1 MQIATLAVRESVS
14 VVTRVN
20 VTNSDLILIL
30 YICKTFLFATKGF
43 PTLFCNEGEKKRA
56 SKEMERSM
64 KGYRE
69 LQKEVEEARKNMK
82 EMEEMKYKKDK
93 TIQTSFYKSP
103 VGTR

>member
-1 MQIATLAVRESVS
+1 
-14 VVTRVN
+14 
-20 VTNSDLILIL
+20 
-30 YICKTFLFATKGF
+30 
-43 PTLFCNEGEKKRA
+43 
-56 SKEMERSM
+56 MERSM

-103 VGTR
+103 VGTRWHNFINESN